1 MKHILRLSNGT
12 ELSSGQPT
20 GNAIQS
26 ITITQCV
33 NDSQT
38 ISLGSAGTNMLQA
51 ELITPDSGLSITAGE
66 ELTLFVQEST
76 QLIQL
81 GVFIAEKP
89 VRPTAHSMQLT
100 AYDRMIKLDK
110 DLSAWLASLTGW
122 PYRLIEFASMVCEA
136 CGLELCSEE
145 LPNGEYMVRQF
156 YLQGVS
162 GRKLMQWVGQIAGR
176 FCRTT
181 PDGKLE
187 LAWYTPSAVTIT
199 PNGECHYYENALT
212 VEDYVIHPIEKVQI
226 QATQED
232 VGAVWPDEA
241 GEKNTYRITGNYLLT
256 AQTTADLQSV
266 AQVLYEQMKDVAYTP
281 CTVEI
286 PTCRHIRA
294 GDIVTIFD
302 RNGKSFTSYVMQK
315 TYSNQRDTLECTGS
329 YRLDRTAVF
338 NDQSYGETSQKL
350 LELSLK
356 MEGMSVKAS
365 DLRSEF
371 SSEVDNLNRKLTE
384 ESTSVLSDCNQI
396 LMTALQSYVQTSNY
410 EQFRQT
416 VESQV
421 KLLRDEFSIRFEETA
436 SKITEV
442 DGDLQE
448 KFNQIATIFEFTING
463 FKIGKIGSPYKIFLD
478 DNEFSMMV
486 NDERVLWFELS
497 ENSHEANIPEL
508 NVTKKLNLFGYLI
521 DMDSYGNVNCEHV
534 GGDT

>member
-1 MKHILRLSNGT
+1 MKHILRFSNGT
-12 ELSSGQPT
+12 EVSSGLPT

-26 ITITQCV
+26 LTLTQCV
-33 NDSQT
+33 NDRQT
-38 ISLGSAGTNMLQA
+38 LSLGSACANMLQA
-51 ELITPDSGLSITAGE
+51 ELITPDGGLSIAAGE
-66 ELTLFVQEST
+66 EITLFVQEDT
-76 QLIQL
+76 QLTRL

-89 VRPTAHSMQLT
+89 ERPTAHSMQLT

-136 CGLELCSEE
+136 CELELCNEE

-176 FCRTT
+176 FCRAT

-187 LAWYTPSAVTIT
+187 FTWYQPSDVTIT
-199 PNGECHYYENALT
+199 SSGEHPYYENALT
-212 VEDYVIHPIEKVQI
+212 VDDFVIHPIEKVQI
-226 QATQED
+226 QGSQED
-232 VGAVWPDEA
+232 VGAVWPDGE

-266 AQVLYEQMKDVAYTP
+266 AQVLYEQLKDVAYTP

-302 RNGKSFTSYVMQK
+302 RNGKSFTSYVMRK
-315 TYSNQRDTLECTGS
+315 TYSNQRDTLECSGS
-329 YRLDRTAVF
+329 YRLDSTAVF
-338 NDQSYGETSQKL
+338 NEQSYGILSQKM

-410 EQFRQT
+410 EEFRQT
-416 VESQV
+416 MESQV
-421 KLLRDEFSIRFEETA
+421 KLLWDEFSIKFEETD

-442 DGDLQE
+442 DAELQN
-448 KFNQIATIFEFTING
+448 KFNKIATIFEFTING
-463 FKIGKIGSPYKIFLD
+463 FQIGKIGSPYKIFMD
-478 DNEFSMMV
+478 DNEIAMTV
-486 NDERVLWFELS
+486 NDARVLWFELS